1 MKKTI
6 GLMLVLELLIE
17 CVLIACIVMSCAAS
31 AKGETIETED
41 VYAITTV
48 VVELDYGEDTVT
60 CQDFNGN
67 LWVFYG
73 VEDWA
78 VCDVATL
85 VMWNAETD
93 TIYDDEILHAY
104 YSGWLT
110 LEQVAQWLSH

>member
-6 GLMLVLELLIE
+6 ALMLVLELLIE
-17 CVLIACIVMSCAAS
+17 CILIACIIISCAAG
-31 AKGETIETED
+31 AKGETIED

-48 VVELDYGEDTVT
+48 VVELDNSEDTVT

-73 VEDWA
+73 VEDWM
-78 VCDVATL
+78 VGDVATL
-85 VMWNAETD
+85 MMWDAETS

-110 LEQVAQWLSH
+110 LEQMAQWLSH